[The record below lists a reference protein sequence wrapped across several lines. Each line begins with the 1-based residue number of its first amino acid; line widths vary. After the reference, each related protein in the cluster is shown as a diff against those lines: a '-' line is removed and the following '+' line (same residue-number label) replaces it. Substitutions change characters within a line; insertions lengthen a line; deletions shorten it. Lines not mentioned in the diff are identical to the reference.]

1 MYHYPFFLYMNMFLI
16 AFGALIAGALISLA
30 VSYFLP
36 KEKIRTAN
44 QMLEKEEQEAK
55 LRIKDLEKEYVEKN
69 AELEQQYTQLSNQLV
84 QDLEKQNRDLTD
96 AANQKLAEINTY
108 RTNWEKEKNEKLLDW
123 TRREAELNLEV
134 QKLEE
139 RRSNIIQTL
148 EKEAQESGKIF
159 REQQIQIAEEQIEKA
174 KTEMQQQF
182 NSEAE
187 QAKNNY
193 LYLLEESSEEYLKEL
208 EEINI
213 KLEEAKNS
221 LSEARIK
228 ANAIIEVNKRAE
240 MEKEQKDFYRLQLTE
255 IDIEE
260 IKRIRSIE
268 PYLRKTEPLNK
279 VIWKSYYEKPYTD
292 LIGRVVGQNRK
303 SGIYKIT
310 NINNG
315 KVYVGQAVDIAER
328 WRQHI
333 KRGIGADPP
342 TQNKLYPAMLAEG
355 VENFTFEIIEECPA
369 AKLTEREKYYTD
381 IFAAQSYGY
390 VVRKG

>member
-1 MYHYPFFLYMNMFLI
+1 MNIFLI
-16 AFGALIAGALISLA
+16 VFGALIVGALISLV

-36 KEKIRTAN
+36 KEKIRTTN
-44 QMLEKEEQEAK
+44 QILEKEEQEAK
-55 LRIKDLEKEYVEKN
+55 LRIKDLEKQYIEKN
-69 AELEQQYTQLSNQLV
+69 AELEQQ
-84 QDLEKQNRDLTD
+84 NRDLTE

-108 RTNWEKEKNEKLLDW
+108 RANWEKEKNEKLLDW

-148 EKEAQESGKIF
+148 KKEAQESGKIF

-174 KTEMQQQF
+174 KTEMQQKF
-182 NSEAE
+182 NSAAE
-187 QAKNNY
+187 QAKSNY
-193 LYLLEESSEEYLKEL
+193 LSLLEESSTEYLKEL

-292 LIGRVVGQNRK
+292 LIGRVIGQNHK
-303 SGIYKIT
+303 TGIYKIT

>member
-1 MYHYPFFLYMNMFLI
+1 MNMLLI
-16 AFGALIAGALISLA
+16 AFGALIAGALISLV

-55 LRIKDLEKEYVEKN
+55 LRIKDLEKEYIEKN

-84 QDLEKQNRDLTD
+84 QDLEKQNQDLTD
-96 AANQKLAEINTY
+96 AANQKLAEIDTY

-123 TRREAELNLEV
+123 TRHEAELNLEV

-182 NSEAE
+182 NSAAE
-187 QAKNNY
+187 QAKNSY
-193 LYLLEESSEEYLKEL
+193 LSLLEESSEEYLKEL
-208 EEINI
+208 EEINV

-268 PYLRKTEPLNK
+268 PYLRKIEPLNK